1 VKEGER
7 MWKRFSKA
15 WKIAKEMEQKQ
26 LTPMMTL
33 PSYTNNKAI
42 WKVFRGRVEY
52 GERNLEITKVSRS
65 ALYRAINEKELV
77 RS

>member
-52 GERNLEITKVSRS
+52 GERNL
-65 ALYRAINEKELV
+65 
-77 RS
+77 